1 LDADNGP
8 SLADPRQANPRSAS
22 PLLSLNRVFSGER
35 SCPVID
41 LCSISRQIN
50 SKKNPADSPSGKK
63 ANKNMAKPLIAW
75 TLSAAGH
82 HLTKNV

>member
-50 SKKNPADSPSGKK
+50 SKKKSSRFAFRQKSEQEYG
-63 ANKNMAKPLIAW
+63 
-75 TLSAAGH
+75 
-82 HLTKNV
+82 